1 MQARRGAQARAERER
16 DSAKPQ
22 GTRAALSKGAAINK
36 MTSTIAVINW
46 NSGNMLRTCIASLLA
61 TTKGAEIIVI
71 DNASTDTSLE
81 SAGGFRNRVD
91 FIRNSVNRGFA
102 AAVNQAFQTT
112 SSSYML
118 ILNPDVTVLPG
129 AVQLLEDFMDAH
141 PRAGAVGGYVG
152 DKYPPRKFPSPGAL
166 ILENLG
172 IRSSK
177 GEALR
182 RTEAFP
188 VDQPAAA
195 ALMIRRDAYDEAE
208 GFDER

>member
-1 MQARRGAQARAERER
+1 
-16 DSAKPQ
+16 
-22 GTRAALSKGAAINK
+22 

-81 SAGGFRNRVD
+81 SAGCFRNRVD

-152 DKYPPRKFPSPGAL
+152 DKYPPRKFPSAGTL

-172 IRSSK
+172 ARKLTLAPDYEGAMARISK
-177 GEALR
+177 GQPSLQ
-182 RTEAFP
+182 TEAFP

-195 ALMIRRDAYDEAE
+195 ALMIR
-208 GFDER
+208 